1 MADLLV
7 DPKLDD
13 FAELKAPNAD
23 IDLAIEEIKVSTLN
37 GLSGNSIEEC
47 GLRKNHGVLG
57 AGLLSV
63 SEGKFKEI
71 ECIFLGV

>member
-13 FAELKAPNAD
+13 TGKLKAPNAD
-23 IDLAIEEIKVSTLN
+23 IDLAIEEIKLSTLN

-47 GLRKNHGVLG
+47 GLSKNHGFLVS
-57 AGLLSV
+57 GLLRV
-63 SEGKFKEI
+63 SGGSYQSWSRNITFR
-71 ECIFLGV
+71 